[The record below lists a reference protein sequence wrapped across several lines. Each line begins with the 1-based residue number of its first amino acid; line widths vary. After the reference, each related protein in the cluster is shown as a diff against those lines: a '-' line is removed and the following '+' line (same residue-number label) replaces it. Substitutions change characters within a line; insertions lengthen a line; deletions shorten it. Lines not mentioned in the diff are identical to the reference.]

1 MTKKQIHTIIMQED
15 EIKRLAKRCRSL
27 ERSYQEIGRIN
38 EHLRRENARLRRIEN
53 QLNNVN
59 T

>member
-27 ERSYQEIGRIN
+27 ERTYLEIGRIN